1 MSNTTD
7 NEYSR
12 ASTSQGSVTPKVDV
26 TISDAPAQVSGANG
40 EYTLHSTPLSG
51 HTVPYYQGFTGDK
64 LQMYIIYNETKKQ
77 WEINSS
83 TSTNSETK
91 SGVVAY
97 IECNDSIEDIRTNLL
112 SLVSGEKK
120 WFVVDGLGNATAD
133 TRMVAMVHSPAE
145 ADAPTEADARGVA
158 SATASHPAVAVNT
171 PESIEEMRNVYSS
184 IDTQYKEIV
193 ANFTALDKTDA
204 SAIKNF
210 DTELD
215 TRINALKVAQEQ
227 LDEYKKAATTGARL
241 QAEMNEA
248 NNTGYYTGGR
258 SSSSSSSSSSK
269 KNRKSH
275 KSYHPEIGKTRKH
288 HSNAEPKR
296 VSFVHQA

>member
-204 SAIKNF
+204 SAIKKF

-227 LDEYKKAATTGARL
+227 LDVYKKTDY
-241 QAEMNEA
+241 EA
-248 NNTGYYTGGR
+248 IAKAKGYDSHAHMLTDANQDFTGG
-258 SSSSSSSSSSK
+258 SSYSSSK

-275 KSYHPEIGKTRKH
+275 KSYHPSIGKTRKH